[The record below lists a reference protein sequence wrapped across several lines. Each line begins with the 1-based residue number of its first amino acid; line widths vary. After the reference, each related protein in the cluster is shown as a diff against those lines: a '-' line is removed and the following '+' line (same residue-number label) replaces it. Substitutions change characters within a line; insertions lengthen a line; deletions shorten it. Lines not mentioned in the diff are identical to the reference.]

1 MTGNSGNAVSNVS
14 PPLFAARLTRSPVAR
29 HCTFIGE
36 ALDSIMN
43 YDIEHRPV
51 NDGSGEE
58 E

>member
-1 MTGNSGNAVSNVS
+1 MTDNSGNAVSNALA
-14 PPLFAARLTRSPVAR
+14 PLLAGRLTRSPVAR

-43 YDIEHRPV
+43 YDIEYRPV